1 MKTFPIG
8 GVHPSDNKKWSC
20 EKSIEVLE
28 LPDIVNIPLAQHIGA
43 PASAVVKV
51 GDKVERGQVIAE
63 PSKGLS
69 VAIHASISGTIT
81 EVGEKFVVIEK

>member
-28 LPDIVNIPLAQHIGA
+28 LPDIVNMERLAVEPKA
-43 PASAVVKV
+43 PVVPKSEAT
-51 GDKVERGQVIAE
+51 VEPKTANKE
-63 PSKGLS
+63 
-69 VAIHASISGTIT
+69 
-81 EVGEKFVVIEK
+81 